1 MIITK
6 SWINEFIDI
15 ENEDFSKVEATLNS
29 IGHEVAT
36 VETIEIP
43 EKVVVA
49 KVLACEP
56 HPDADKLS
64 VCQVDIGPETVQIVC
79 GAKNVRE
86 GLYVAAATL
95 GAKLPNGMEMKK
107 VKLRGVESLGML
119 CGSTEIGMPK
129 MNDGIMELDDSI
141 GRLVVG
147 KELREYPTLAD
158 TVIEV
163 ELTANRGDCLSING
177 IGRELCAANG
187 YNKHTVTC
195 NIDDDNAKGVGRVL
209 QVDFKSDVT
218 ATAMYKVVETEGIR
232 SNFLTDFRVALIGK
246 YSECEI
252 ERVLA
257 YSTHAT
263 GVMLHAYDF
272 DFFYDPDLEKA
283 DIRMISEDGL
293 NKIKCSKKNKA
304 SLVGIRH
311 VKEAM
316 AKSDSKMII
325 IEAAYVDPDEIS
337 KLVHDQ
343 RIETDDQFYRAS
355 RGCEPDL
362 ESGICHICDTIGKK
376 SQAIFYSEKIQNKV
390 VHKQQAIH
398 CKLDEINALIGRKFE
413 KIEINNILKRLG
425 MEVRATPEQNTLM
438 VNIPKYRHDIYN
450 SADIIEEIV
459 RMVGIDNIES
469 KPLDSVE
476 TIAYN
481 DDYVR
486 YRFQYD
492 IMLRSVAQGFFQA
505 LHFAFEHSKN
515 NEKYGLNE
523 LKPSV
528 SLLNPITAELDTMRI
543 SLIPGLIASV
553 QNNIYKSRKSV
564 ALFELGSCFDKD
576 RNEYKKAAFA
586 WSGLKEAD
594 DVLNHGKPAEIDI
607 KSFLQKLKAIFPNAS
622 FAENSHK
629 AGYIH
634 PHMSADIVIDGKVVG
649 FVSKMHPKVADEM
662 DLPAT
667 FIAEVDLDAMAVP
680 FKQAAPTSKF
690 QRSQRD
696 MSVLIDK
703 NVPFSE
709 IKKAVNALAIDEL
722 KEFYPS
728 DFYHDDKMGEKFSLT
743 MRFTLQSSEDVVS
756 EERSN
761 TIFDA
766 LLETL
771 KSNFG
776 AELR

>member
-6 SWINEFIDI
+6 SWINEFVDI
-15 ENEDFSKVEATLNS
+15 EKVDFKEVEATLNA
-29 IGHEVAT
+29 IGHEVAA
-36 VETIEIP
+36 VEAITIP
-43 EKVVVA
+43 EKVVVG

-107 VKLRGVESLGML
+107 VELRGVESLGML
-119 CGSTEIGMPK
+119 CSSTEIGMPK
-129 MNDGIMELDDSI
+129 MNDGILELDDSI

-177 IGRELCAANG
+177 ISRELCAAKG
-187 YNKHTVTC
+187 YPKHAITC
-195 NIDDDNAKGVGRVL
+195 NIDDDNAKGIGRVL

-218 ATAMYKVVETEGIR
+218 ATAMYKVVESEGIR

-246 YSECEI
+246 YSDCEI

-272 DFFYDPDLEKA
+272 DFFFDADLEKA
-283 DIRMISEDGL
+283 DIRVINEEGL
-293 NKIKCSKKNKA
+293 NKIKCNKKNKA

-311 VKEAM
+311 VDEAM
-316 AKSDSKMII
+316 AKSESKMLI

-355 RGCEPDL
+355 RGSEPDL
-362 ESGICHICDTIGKK
+362 EAGICHICDTIGKK
-376 SQAIFYSEKIQNKV
+376 SKAIFYSEKIQNKL
-390 VHKQQAIH
+390 VHKQRTVH
-398 CKLDEINALIGRKFE
+398 CKLDEINALIGRSFE

-438 VNIPKYRHDIYN
+438 VNIPKFRHDIYN

-459 RMVGIDNIES
+459 RMVGIDNIEA
-469 KPLDSVE
+469 KPLKSVE
-476 TIAYN
+476 TIAHN
-481 DDYVR
+481 EDYVR

-492 IMLRSVAQGFFQA
+492 VMLRSVSQGFFQT
-505 LHFAFEHSKN
+505 LHFAFDHSKN
-515 NEKYGLNE
+515 NEKYGLHE

-543 SLIPGLIASV
+543 SLIPGLVTAV

-564 ALFELGSCFDKD
+564 ALFEVGTCFDKD

-586 WSGLKEAD
+586 WSGLKEED
-594 DVLNHGKPAEIDI
+594 DVLNHGKPAEIDF
-607 KSFLQKLKAIFPNAS
+607 KGFLQKLKAVFPSAS
-622 FAENSHK
+622 FVENSHK

-634 PHMSADIVIDGKVVG
+634 PHMSADVVMYGKVVG
-649 FVSKMHPKVADEM
+649 FVSKMHPKVAMEM

-667 FIAEVDLDAMAVP
+667 FIAEVDLDAMSQP
-680 FKQAAPTSKF
+680 LKQAVPTSKF
-690 QRSQRD
+690 QRSHRD
-696 MSVLIDK
+696 ISVLIGK
-703 NVPFSE
+703 NVPFTAV
-709 IKKAVNALAIDEL
+709 KKAIDALAIDEL
-722 KEFYPS
+722 KAFYP
-728 DFYHDDKMGEKFSLT
+728 
-743 MRFTLQSSEDVVS
+743 S

-761 TIFDA
+761 AIFEMI
-766 LLETL
+766 LESL
-771 KSNFG
+771 KSNFQ

>member
-15 ENEDFSKVEATLNS
+15 EKEDFKVVEATLNS

-36 VETIEIP
+36 VETIAIP
-43 EKVVVA
+43 EKVVVG
-49 KVLACEP
+49 KVLSCEP

-147 KELREYPTLAD
+147 KELREYETLCD

-177 IGRELCAANG
+177 ISRELCAAKG

-218 ATAMYKVVETEGIR
+218 ASAMYKVVETEGIR

-246 YSECEI
+246 YSDCEI

-263 GVMLHAYDF
+263 GVLLHAYDF
-272 DFFYDPDLEKA
+272 DFFYDPELEKA
-283 DIRMISEDGL
+283 DIRVINEEGL

-337 KLVHDQ
+337 KLVHEQ

-355 RGCEPDL
+355 RGSEPEL
-362 ESGICHICDTIGKK
+362 ETGICHICDTIGKK
-376 SQAIFYSEKIQNKV
+376 SKAIFYSEKIQNKL
-390 VHKQQAIH
+390 VHKQKSIH
-398 CKLDEINALIGRKFE
+398 SRLDEINALIGRTFE

-425 MEVRATPEQNTLM
+425 MEVKATPEQNTLM
-438 VNIPKYRHDIYN
+438 VSIPKFRHDIYN

-476 TIAYN
+476 TVAHN
-481 DDYVR
+481 DDYLR
-486 YRFQYD
+486 YRFQYEA
-492 IMLRSVAQGFFQA
+492 ILRSVSQGFFQA

-515 NEKYGLNE
+515 NEKYGLHE

-543 SLIPGLIASV
+543 SLLPGLIASV

-564 ALFELGSCFDKD
+564 ALFEIGTCFDKD

-586 WSGLKEAD
+586 WAGLKEGD
-594 DVLNHGKPAEIDI
+594 DVLNHGKPAEIDF
-607 KSFLQKLKAIFPNAS
+607 KAFLQKLKAIFPGAS
-622 FAENSHK
+622 FVENSHK

-634 PHMSADIVIDGKVVG
+634 PYMSADIVMDKKVIG
-649 FVSKMHPKVADEM
+649 FASKMHPKVAGEM
-662 DLPAT
+662 DLPTT
-667 FIAEVDLDAMAVP
+667 FIAELDMDAMEVP
-680 FKQAAPTSKF
+680 FKQAVPTSKF

-696 MSVLIDK
+696 MSVLIGKD
-703 NVPFSE
+703 VPFSA
-709 IKKAVNALAIDEL
+709 IKKAIDALEIAEL
-722 KEFYPS
+722 KELYPS
-728 DFYHDDKMGEKFSLT
+728 DFYHDDKMGERFSLT
-743 MRFTLQSSEDVVS
+743 LRFTLQSSEDVVS

-761 TIFDA
+761 AVFDA
-766 LLETL
+766 ILETL

>member
-15 ENEDFSKVEATLNS
+15 EKEDFKKVEATLNS

-43 EKVVVA
+43 PKVVVG
-49 KVLACEP
+49 KVLSCEP

-64 VCQVDIGPETVQIVC
+64 VCKVDIGPEEVQIVC

-95 GAKLPNGMEMKK
+95 GAKLPNGMEMKP

-147 KELREYPTLAD
+147 KELREYETLND

-177 IGRELCAANG
+177 LSRELCAANS
-187 YNKHTVTC
+187 YNKRTVTC
-195 NIDDDNAKGVGRVL
+195 NIDDDNAKGIGRVL
-209 QVDFKSDVT
+209 QVDFKSGVT
-218 ATAMYKVVETEGIR
+218 ASAMYKVVETEKIC
-232 SNFLTDFRVALIGK
+232 SNFLTDFRTALIGK
-246 YSECEI
+246 YSDSEI
-252 ERVLA
+252 ERILA

-263 GVMLHAYDF
+263 GVLLHAYDF
-272 DFFYDPDLEKA
+272 DFFYDPELEKA
-283 DIRMISEDGL
+283 DIRVISEDGL
-293 NKIKCSKKNKA
+293 NKIKCNKKNKA

-311 VKEAM
+311 VDEAM
-316 AKSDSKMII
+316 AKADSKMII
-325 IEAAYVDPDEIS
+325 LEAAYVDADEIS
-337 KLVHDQ
+337 KQVHDE

-355 RGCEPDL
+355 RGSEPEL

-376 SQAIFYSEKIQNKV
+376 SQAIFYSEKIQNKL
-390 VHKQQAIH
+390 VHKQTVLH
-398 CKLDEINALIGRKFE
+398 CRLDEINALIGRSFE

-425 MEVRATPEQNTLM
+425 MEVKATPEQNTLM
-438 VNIPKYRHDIYN
+438 VSIPKFRHDIYS

-459 RMVGIDNIES
+459 RMVGIDNIDS
-469 KPLDSVE
+469 KPLETVE
-476 TIAYN
+476 TIAHN
-481 DDYVR
+481 EDYAR
-486 YRFQYD
+486 YKAQYEVT
-492 IMLRSVAQGFFQA
+492 LRSVAQGFFQT
-505 LHFAFEHSKN
+505 LHFAFENSKN
-515 NEKYGLNE
+515 NDKYGLVGI
-523 LKPSV
+523 KPSLE
-528 SLLNPITAELDTMRI
+528 LLNPITAELDTMRI
-543 SLIPGLIASV
+543 SLLPGLIESV

-564 ALFELGSCFDKD
+564 ALFEIGTCFDKD

-586 WSGLKEAD
+586 WAGHKEGD
-594 DVLNHGKPAEIDI
+594 DVLNHGKPADIDF
-607 KSFLQKLKAIFPNAS
+607 KSFLQKLKAIFPKAS
-622 FAENSHK
+622 FVENTHK

-634 PHMSADIVIDGKVVG
+634 PYMSGDIVVDGKVIG
-649 FVSKMHPKVADEM
+649 FAAKMHPKTAAEM
-662 DLPAT
+662 DLPST
-667 FIAEVDLDAMAVP
+667 FIAEVNLDAMDLTL
-680 FKQAAPTSKF
+680 KQAVPTSKF

-696 MSVLIDK
+696 MSVVIGK
-703 NVPFSE
+703 NIAFTQ
-709 IKKAVNALAIDEL
+709 IKEAIDALKITEL
-722 KEFYPS
+722 KELYPS
-728 DFYHDDKMGEKFSLT
+728 DFYYDEKMGDRFSLT
-743 MRFTLQSSEDVVS
+743 LRFTLQSSEDVLS

-761 TIFDA
+761 AIFDA
-766 LLETL
+766 ILETL
-771 KSNFG
+771 KTTFQ